1 MPFRN
6 RADQFF
12 SWRSRLRRV
21 TALGMICCTKE
32 PMMYAREQAIVE
44 DRQTIRSFLR
54 TQKLVTLVIVD
65 ADGIAHSVHVPFV
78 LGQDGD
84 GDWMEVHVARAN
96 PIWKVMETP
105 RPLLALCL
113 GPHAYVRPGWYPA
126 KAEHGKVVPT
136 WAYISVEMRGTIQ
149 KMPSMDHLLRHVRAL
164 SDQEEAGMAQ
174 PWSVDDPPGDFVEKL
189 ARGIVG
195 LSIRIDSM
203 QGVWKLNQH
212 RSTEDRLG
220 MIEGFTA
227 RDEAA
232 SAELAEIMRQIEAK
246 PN

>member
-1 MPFRN
+1 
-6 RADQFF
+6 
-12 SWRSRLRRV
+12 
-21 TALGMICCTKE
+21 
-32 PMMYAREQAIVE
+32 MYAREQAIVE

-84 GDWMEVHVARAN
+84 GDWIEAHVARAN
-96 PIWKVMETP
+96 PIWKLVETP
-105 RPLLALCL
+105 IPVLALCL
-113 GPHAYVRPGWYPA
+113 GPHSYVRPGWYPS

-136 WAYISVEMRGTIQ
+136 WAYISVELRGTIQ
-149 KMPSMDHLLRHVRAL
+149 QMPSMDHLLRHVRAL

-212 RSTEDRLG
+212 RSEEDRQG
-220 MIEGFTA
+220 MVKGMNA
-227 RDEAA
+227 RGDAA
-232 SAELAEIMRQIEAK
+232 SVELAQVIGK
-246 PN
+246 GLSD